1 MVSVT
6 PSSLPSACTK
16 VVLPAPRSPERAT
29 TVAVFLVFSFFN
41 TSAASCGKAE
51 SRTFCIAYNIA
62 YMVVFADDEQ
72 QKRLDFLRKREEE
85 ELAQVL
91 SGKYGVEYID
101 LSLVAVNVD
110 ALRVITEAEA
120 KDAEAAAFGRVGKK
134 LSVAV
139 RAPENPKVKIL
150 AAKLHDMG
158 YDVTLFMCSKA
169 SLDRAY
175 QRYADLSYA
184 TETKAGV
191 FELSNEEL
199 EQLLA
204 KVSSLQDVGK
214 LIQEAVELKRAYRI
228 TRVLEVILA
237 GALALGASD
246 VHFEPEEKAMR
257 LRYRL
262 EGEAQDGRFSIKI
275 KGDEIE
281 LRTSVL
287 PGNYAETVVLRILNP
302 KAIGVELE
310 QLGLEEKLR
319 TKLEKEIQ
327 KPNGMILTTGPTG
340 SGKTTTLYAFLRKVN
355 KPETKIITI
364 EDPIEY
370 HLQGLV
376 QTQVDKKTY
385 TFANGLRSALRQ
397 DPDIIMVGEIRDG
410 EVAETAINAALTCHL
425 VFSTLHTNNAAGS
438 FPRLIDLGVDE
449 KVLSS
454 AIIAALAQRLVRKLC
469 VCKIEGV
476 PTPEEQKNIDKYAT
490 TIVDRAL
497 VPPDTKKVWLPKPD
511 GCEIC
516 HGRGYKGRIAIF
528 EAVFMDSAIETIL
541 RTKPSEREIFQ
552 AARVQGIPSMQEDGI
567 IKVLRGVTS
576 MEELK
581 RVVDLDTQ

>member
-1 MVSVT
+1 
-6 PSSLPSACTK
+6 
-16 VVLPAPRSPERAT
+16 
-29 TVAVFLVFSFFN
+29 
-41 TSAASCGKAE
+41 
-51 SRTFCIAYNIA
+51 
-62 YMVVFADDEQ
+62 MVVFADDEQ
-72 QKRLDFLRKREEE
+72 QKRLEFLRKREEE

-91 SGKYGVEYID
+91 SRKYGVQYVD
-101 LSLVAVNVD
+101 LTLVAINVD
-110 ALRVITEAEA
+110 ALRVLTEADA
-120 KDAEAAAFGRVGKK
+120 KEAEAAAFGRVGKK
-134 LSVAV
+134 LSLAV
-139 RAPENPKVKIL
+139 RAPENPKVKAL
-150 AAKLHDMG
+150 VAKLQELG
-158 YDVTLFMCSKA
+158 YEVTLFMCSSA
-169 SLDRAY
+169 SLERAY

-199 EQLLA
+199 EQLLT
-204 KVSSLQDVGK
+204 KVGNLNDIST
-214 LIQEAVELKRAYRI
+214 LIQEAVDLKRAYRI
-228 TRVLEVILA
+228 TRIMEVILA
-237 GALALGASD
+237 GGLATGASD
-246 VHFEPEEKAMR
+246 IHFEPEEQAVR

-262 EGEAQDGRFSIKI
+262 DGVLVDVLNFDHETYRLALSRLKLLSGLKLNISGEAQDGRFSIKI

-319 TKLEKEIQ
+319 TRLEKEIS

-340 SGKTTTLYAFLRKVN
+340 SGKTTTLYAFLRKIN

-376 QTQVDKKTY
+376 QTQVDKKNY

-397 DPDIIMVGEIRDG
+397 DPDVIMVGEIRDQ
-410 EVAETAINAALTCHL
+410 EVAETAINAALTGHL
-425 VFSTLHTNNAAGS
+425 VFSTLHTNDAAGS
-438 FPRLIDLGVDE
+438 FPRLIDLGIDE

-454 AIIAALAQRLVRKLC
+454 SINAALAQRLVRKLC

-476 PTPEEQKNIDKYAT
+476 PTPEEQAQIDKYTA

-497 VPPDTKKVWLPKPD
+497 VPADTKKVWLPKPE
-511 GCEIC
+511 GCDIC

-541 RTKPSEREIFQ
+541 RSKPSEREVYQ
-552 AARVQGIPSMQEDGI
+552 AARPQGIPSMQEDGI

>member
-1 MVSVT
+1 
-6 PSSLPSACTK
+6 
-16 VVLPAPRSPERAT
+16 
-29 TVAVFLVFSFFN
+29 
-41 TSAASCGKAE
+41 
-51 SRTFCIAYNIA
+51 
-62 YMVVFADDEQ
+62 MVVFADDEQ

-91 SGKYGVEYID
+91 SGKYGVEYVD

-110 ALRVITEAEA
+110 ALRVVPEAEA

-139 RAPENPKVKIL
+139 RAPESPKVKIL

-169 SLDRAY
+169 SLERAY

-204 KVSSLQDVGK
+204 KVTSLQDVGK

-262 EGEAQDGRFSIKI
+262 DGVLVDVLEIDHETYRLTLSRLKLLSGLKLNIEGEAQDGRFSIKI

-281 LRTSVL
+281 LRTSIL

-319 TKLEKEIQ
+319 LKLEKEIL

-355 KPETKIITI
+355 SSGTKIITI

-410 EVAETAINAALTCHL
+410 EVAETAINAALTGHL
-425 VFSTLHTNNAAGS
+425 VFSTLHTNDAAGS

-469 VCKIEGV
+469 EKCKVAGT
-476 PTPEEQKNIDKYAT
+476 PTADEQKVIDKFAAQ
-490 TIVDRAL
+490 IVARAL
-497 VPPDTKKVWLPKPD
+497 VPADTHKVWTAKPD
-511 GCEIC
+511 GCEAC
-516 HGRGYKGRIAIF
+516 HGRGYKSRIAIF

-541 RTKPSEREIFQ
+541 RTKPSEREVYQ
-552 AARVQGIPSMQEDGI
+552 AARPQGIPSMQEDGI

-576 MEELK
+576 MEELR
-581 RVVDLDTQ
+581 RVVDLDTTA

>member
-1 MVSVT
+1 
-6 PSSLPSACTK
+6 
-16 VVLPAPRSPERAT
+16 
-29 TVAVFLVFSFFN
+29 
-41 TSAASCGKAE
+41 
-51 SRTFCIAYNIA
+51 
-62 YMVVFADDEQ
+62 MVVFADDEQ

-91 SGKYGVEYID
+91 SGKYGVEYVD

-110 ALRVITEAEA
+110 ALRVISEAEA
-120 KDAEAAAFGRVGKK
+120 KEAEAAAFGRVNKK

-139 RAPENPKVKIL
+139 RAPESPKVKAL
-150 AAKLHDMG
+150 VAKLHELG
-158 YDVTLFMCSKA
+158 YDVTLFMCSQE
-169 SLDRAY
+169 SLRRAY

-204 KVSSLQDVGK
+204 KVTSLADVGK

-237 GALALGASD
+237 GGLAMGASD
-246 VHFEPEEKAMR
+246 IHFEPEEAAMR

-262 EGEAQDGRFSIKI
+262 DGVLVDVLSIDHETYRLTLSRLKLLSGLKLNIVGEAQDGRFSIKI

-281 LRTSVL
+281 LRTSIL

-302 KAIGVELE
+302 KAIGVTLE

-319 TKLEKEIQ
+319 LKLEKEIQ

-355 KPETKIITI
+355 SSGTKIITI

-410 EVAETAINAALTCHL
+410 EVAETAINAALTGHL
-425 VFSTLHTNNAAGS
+425 VFSTLHTNDAAGS

-469 VCKIEGV
+469 EKCKVAGP
-476 PTPEEQKNIDKYAT
+476 PTPEEQKIIDKYMT
-490 TIVDRAL
+490 SVVDRAL
-497 VPPDTKKVWLPKPD
+497 VPADTKKVWAAKPD
-511 GCEIC
+511 GCEEC
-516 HGRGYKGRIAIF
+516 HGRGYRGRIAIF

-541 RTKPSEREIFQ
+541 RSKPSEREVYQ
-552 AARVQGIPSMQEDGI
+552 AARPQGIPSMQEDGI
-567 IKVLRGVTS
+567 IKVLRGITS
-576 MEELK
+576 MEELR

>member
-1 MVSVT
+1 
-6 PSSLPSACTK
+6 
-16 VVLPAPRSPERAT
+16 
-29 TVAVFLVFSFFN
+29 
-41 TSAASCGKAE
+41 
-51 SRTFCIAYNIA
+51 
-62 YMVVFADDEQ
+62 MVVFADDEQ
-72 QKRLDFLRKREEE
+72 QKRLEFLRKREEE

-91 SGKYGVEYID
+91 SSKYGVQYVD

-110 ALRVITEAEA
+110 ALRVIAEEEA
-120 KDAEAAAFGRVGKK
+120 KGAEVAAFGRVGKK

-150 AAKLHDMG
+150 AAKLHDLG
-158 YDVTLFMCSKA
+158 YEVTLYMCSKA
-169 SLDRAY
+169 SLERAY
-175 QRYADLSYA
+175 QRYADMSYA
-184 TETKAGV
+184 TESKAGV

-199 EQLLA
+199 EQLLT
-204 KVSSLQDVGK
+204 KVTSLADIGT
-214 LIQEAVELKRAYRI
+214 LIKEAVELKRAYRI
-228 TRVLEVILA
+228 TRILEVILA
-237 GALALGASD
+237 GGLATGASD
-246 VHFEPEEKAMR
+246 IHFEPEEDTVR

-262 EGEAQDGRFSIKI
+262 DGILVDVAHIDHETYRLTLSRMKLLSGLKLNIVGEAQDGRFSIKV

-281 LRTSVL
+281 LRTSIL
-287 PGNYAETVVLRILNP
+287 PGNYAETLVLRILNP

-319 TKLEKEIQ
+319 LKIEKEIQ

-340 SGKTTTLYAFLRKVN
+340 SGKTTTLYAFLRKIN

-397 DPDIIMVGEIRDG
+397 DPDIIMVGEIRDS
-410 EVAETAINAALTCHL
+410 EVAQTAINAALTGHL
-425 VFSTLHTNNAAGS
+425 VFSTLHTNDAAGS
-438 FPRLIDLGVDE
+438 FPRLIDLGIDE

-476 PTPEEQKNIDKYAT
+476 PTPEEQKNIDKYVA

-497 VPPDTKKVWLPKPD
+497 VPADTKKVWLPKPD
-511 GCEIC
+511 GCEVC

-541 RTKPSEREIFQ
+541 RTKPSESEIYT
-552 AARVQGIPSMQEDGI
+552 AARPQGIPSMQEDGI
-567 IKVLRGVTS
+567 IKVLRGITS

>member
-1 MVSVT
+1 
-6 PSSLPSACTK
+6 
-16 VVLPAPRSPERAT
+16 
-29 TVAVFLVFSFFN
+29 
-41 TSAASCGKAE
+41 
-51 SRTFCIAYNIA
+51 
-62 YMVVFADDEQ
+62 MVVFADEEQ
-72 QKRLDFLRKREEE
+72 QKRLEFLRKREEE

-91 SGKYGVEYID
+91 SGKYGVQYVD

-110 ALRVITEAEA
+110 ALRVLTEEEA
-120 KDAEAAAFGRVGKK
+120 KEAEAAAFGRVNKK

-139 RAPENPKVKIL
+139 RAPENPKVKAL
-150 AAKLHDMG
+150 VNKLHELG
-158 YDVTLFMCSKA
+158 YDVTLYMCSRA
-169 SLDRAY
+169 SLERAY

-199 EQLLA
+199 EQLLS
-204 KVSSLQDVGK
+204 KVTSLEDVGK

-262 EGEAQDGRFSIKI
+262 DGVLVDVLEIDHETYRLSLSRLKLLSGLKLNIQGEAQDGRFSIKI

-281 LRTSVL
+281 LRTSIL

-319 TKLEKEIQ
+319 LKLEKEIT

-355 KPETKIITI
+355 SSGTKIITI

-376 QTQVDKKTY
+376 QTQVDKKNY

-410 EVAETAINAALTCHL
+410 EVAETAINAALTGHL
-425 VFSTLHTNNAAGS
+425 VFSTLHTNDAAGS

-469 VCKIEGV
+469 EKCKVEGV
-476 PTPEEQKNIDKYAT
+476 PTAEEQKVIDKFVG

-497 VPPDTKKVWLPKPD
+497 VPAETKKLWLAKEG
-511 GCEIC
+511 GCEAC

-541 RTKPSEREIFQ
+541 RSKPSEREVYQ
-552 AARVQGIPSMQEDGI
+552 AARPQGIPSMQEDGI

-576 MEELK
+576 MDELK